1 MNKKDINDFA
11 DFFASQEPEKIIAA
25 LKLVNEIQDKS
36 IEDLNI
42 AFRLTNNTKIQKI
55 LKLAMKMKV
64 DNL

>member
-1 MNKKDINDFA
+1 MTKKDINDFA